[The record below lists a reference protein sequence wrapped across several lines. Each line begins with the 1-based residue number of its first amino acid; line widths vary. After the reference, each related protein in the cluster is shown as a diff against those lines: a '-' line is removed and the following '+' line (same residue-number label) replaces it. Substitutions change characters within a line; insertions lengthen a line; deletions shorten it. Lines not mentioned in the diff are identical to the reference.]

1 MHVMRSKLIWLMEA
15 AILTWGMA
23 TVYGLWIVLED
34 VGP

>member
-1 MHVMRSKLIWLMEA
+1 MRSKLIWLMEV
-15 AILTWGMA
+15 AILAWGMA